1 MSTCSIK
8 LNASWVATAL
18 CLSAAGVGATEYGVV
33 VSSTPV
39 VASVPV
45 SQRECFE
52 EPVSYQQPGSG
63 VGALFGAIAGAA
75 IGNTIGSGA
84 GRAAATGFGLVAG
97 TAIGDRLEA
106 SSAPPGSYGVQRC
119 RNVTQYEDRTIGYDV
134 IYDYQG
140 VRRTARL
147 ARDPGDRLALDVS
160 VVPAGSVPAARR
172 STPPPAFYGDAPP
185 QVYFYDSVSPPP
197 PPPRVIYLPQPYPVG
212 PPVYLAP
219 WPSLSIGIG
228 GSWGHGGGWRRH
240 H

>member
-8 LNASWVATAL
+8 SNASWVATVL
-18 CLSAAGVGATEYGVV
+18 GLSAAGVGATEYGVV

-39 VASVPV
+39 VVSVPV

-52 EPVSYQQPGSG
+52 EPVSYQPPGSG

-106 SSAPPGSYGVQRC
+106 SSAPPGLYGVQRC

-134 IYDYQG
+134 VYDYQG

-172 STPPPAFYGDAPP
+172 STPPSAFYGDAPP